1 LGEEDQ
7 EYNRLQVSATEKD
20 KLPNFWIFGVIDP
33 PFEEFYQ
40 FIFTVESIFS
50 D

>member
-1 LGEEDQ
+1 LREEDQ

-20 KLPNFWIFGVIDP
+20 KLPNFRIFGVIDP